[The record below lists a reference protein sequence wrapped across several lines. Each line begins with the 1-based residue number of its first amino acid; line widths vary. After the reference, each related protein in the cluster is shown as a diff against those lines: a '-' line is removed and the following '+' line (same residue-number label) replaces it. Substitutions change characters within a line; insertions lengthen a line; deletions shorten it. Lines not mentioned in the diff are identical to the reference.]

1 MLYTQNYNISGT
13 RIHLRP
19 TFLIITIIYGP
30 VSQQSH
36 SRRLFK
42 TFVTINNY
50 MKECVFFSKKH
61 IAIFFQIPS
70 IARIANDTSI
80 YRKPLASTRNF
91 LHHIEQGVFF

>member
-70 IARIANDTSI
+70 IACPVYDTSI
-80 YRKPLASTRNF
+80 RRKALASTRNF